1 MDKYTELLKDFARI
15 IADTDRENFLL
26 KHDLDVTKQ
35 KLAKA
40 EAEIESLENSI
51 AKMIVRVAGEEDANA

>member
-26 KHDLDVTKQ
+26 KHELEATKQ
-35 KLAKA
+35 RLADA
-40 EAEIESLENSI
+40 EAEVECMQESI
-51 AKMIVRVAGEEDANA
+51 AKMIRNIAAEEDANA